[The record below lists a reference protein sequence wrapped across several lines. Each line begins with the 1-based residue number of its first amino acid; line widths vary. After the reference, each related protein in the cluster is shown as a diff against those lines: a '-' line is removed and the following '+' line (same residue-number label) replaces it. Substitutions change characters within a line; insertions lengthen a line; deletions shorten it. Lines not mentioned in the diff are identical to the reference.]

1 MAGRRQEL
9 CYCSR
14 NFETELAMMKVIIFA
29 SLISLTATPCLAQEV
44 GNEDYT
50 MEKGILVTSAD
61 VLTCPYRLVQIVSAN
76 VTEDYGADSRGKIFG
91 KLRKE
96 AQKIDADAV
105 VLVAKG
111 QTHMTAFAWNRRE
124 YAGKAIRY
132 VDRNCAPTQ

>member
-1 MAGRRQEL
+1 MIRTA
-9 CYCSR
+9 
-14 NFETELAMMKVIIFA
+14 AFA
-29 SLISLTATPCLAQEV
+29 LTISLSVTPCLAQEV

-50 MEKGILVTSAD
+50 MEKGVLVTSAD

-105 VLVAKG
+105 VLVTKG

-124 YAGKAIRY
+124 YTGKAIRY